1 MTGTASKAA
10 DSSGAIIH
18 PPIAWALAFIGGLA
32 IDWSYPLSILPI
44 QVPNVWLG
52 AMIFAAGLM
61 LALWAIMTMRK
72 AGTALPVNRS
82 TTVIVESGPY
92 RYSRNP
98 IYIGMFLGQ
107 AGLAAGFNSLWILL
121 ALVPFYIVI
130 RYGVIASEE
139 SYLERKFGE
148 AYLSYKSRI
157 RRWL

>member
-1 MTGTASKAA
+1 MTDTARKAA
-10 DSSGAIIH
+10 DNSGAIIH

-32 IDWSYPLSILPI
+32 IDWFYPLSILPT
-44 QVPNVWLG
+44 QFPNVWLG
-52 AMIFAAGLM
+52 VMIFAAGLM

-130 RYGVIASEE
+130 RYGVIAREE

-148 AYLSYKSRI
+148 AYLSYRSRI